1 MRRQHDR
8 SQAISGRLQVFRRGF
23 AGALVGDDIIGD
35 LLPFIQAVQTGPFD
49 RADMNEHIGAAGVRL
64 KEPEPF
70 RRIEPFHCARR
81 HGALL
86 SNKRTTQVC
95 QGGRLAQRFLA
106 QRFRRSLTDLPDEKV
121 SFFDAAILIFS
132 PLAGLRPSRSGVAL
146 TLNFPNPGSDTSA
159 PLAAASTMSFR
170 KSSTI
175 DLACTLLTPCA
186 SASFATSSVVFIGGF
201 LAIRFGASMAW
212 PYRHVIIA

>member
-1 MRRQHDR
+1 MGHRLLALSRRRGTRRRPLRRQSSAPFSH
-8 SQAISGRLQVFRRGF
+8 GEF
-23 AGALVGDDIIGD
+23 APEFSDWG
-35 LLPFIQAVQTGPFD
+35 LPKFAKAV
-49 RADMNEHIGAAGVRL
+49 V
-64 KEPEPF
+64 
-70 RRIEPFHCARR
+70 
-81 HGALL
+81 
-86 SNKRTTQVC
+86 
-95 QGGRLAQRFLA
+95 A

-175 DLACTLLTPCA
+175 DLACTLLTPCV
-186 SASFATSSVVFIGGF
+186 SESFATSSVAFIAEVPCDSIRGVYGMGPPACHCRVIGRLTRTSRNVTTAADGPWLRVAMNGGSV
-201 LAIRFGASMAW
+201 RFVGLFERSAPCRRAQ
-212 PYRHVIIA
+212 